1 MTVSTISIS
10 DMHCAACANK
20 IRSALTLL
28 DGVSATHV
36 NAARRQVLVEH
47 SESTNPTHI
56 LQHIEEVGFSPRLS
70 GADPSDHAQRA
81 LLKRLGIAGLAM
93 MQVMM
98 AAIAMY
104 AGAFD
109 GMQDMYRRL
118 LELSSLVFCI
128 PVVTYSAMPFF
139 RSALGALRTGI
150 NMDVPIAAAI
160 GIAFSASLLAT
171 ISGSGEVYY
180 DSVVMFTFLLLGAR
194 YIDDRLKQ
202 RFTASSDRLAA
213 LPAFGLRMAGRTR
226 ERVRLSDITIGDR
239 IWVETGDQIPVDGRL
254 DSASATLD
262 ESILTGESAWVERDR
277 GDRVFAGTINS
288 GPGFAVRTDTAFD
301 GSRICD
307 IAALADR
314 AQTANPPITQLTD
327 NIARYFVPAILLIAA
342 ATTLAWMSIDPTRAL
357 GAGLAVLVVS
367 CPCALSLAT
376 PAALTAA
383 MTRLRQAGVVLTRSD
398 LLEQIPKLS
407 CALIDKTGT
416 LTVHQPRLNAITLL
430 DVEAPPSAR
439 DTYLD
444 LAAALQQF
452 SNHPLARAFPAP
464 QSATIDSPEIVP
476 GAGVSGT
483 WHDKRVRIGRNN
495 FTDASVSSSDEVP
508 DDQDIYLSID
518 DQAVARFTISDPLRQ
533 DAGAALAA
541 LQALDVPTTM
551 LSGDSEAR
559 CAALASE
566 LSIDYISRQDP
577 ETKLRV
583 TRELQQRGERVLMV
597 GDGVNDVPAL
607 AAADISAVVVE
618 SNDLVKSKADV
629 LLLSRRLGTLVD
641 LVNVGRKTY
650 RVIAQNLS
658 WALGYNLVAIP
669 LAACG
674 FVPPWIAALGM
685 ASSSTLVMLNAT
697 RLLKVPEFDAG
708 ATRPPTQIMETG

>member
-1 MTVSTISIS
+1 MTVSTISIN

-20 IRSALTLL
+20 IRSALAVL

-47 SESTNPTHI
+47 SERTDPTHI
-56 LQHIEEVGFSPRLS
+56 LQHIEDVGFSPRLS
-70 GADPSDHAQRA
+70 GAGPSDHAQKA

-109 GMQDMYRRL
+109 GMADVYRRL

-128 PVVTYSAMPFF
+128 PVVAYSAMPFF

-160 GIAFSASLLAT
+160 GIAFAASLLAT
-171 ISGSGEVYY
+171 LSGTGEVYY

-202 RFTASSDRLAA
+202 RFATSSDRLAA
-213 LPAFGLRMAGRTR
+213 LPAFGLRLTGRSR
-226 ERVRLSDITIGDR
+226 ERVRLSDIAIGDR

-262 ESILTGESAWVERDR
+262 ESILTGESVWVERER
-277 GDRVFAGTINS
+277 GERVFAGTLNS
-288 GPGFAVRTDTAFD
+288 GPGFAIRTDTAFD

-327 NIARYFVPAILLIAA
+327 NIARYFVPTILFIAA
-342 ATTLAWMSIDPTRAL
+342 ATAMVWMSVDPDRAL

-407 CALIDKTGT
+407 RALIDKTGT
-416 LTVHQPRLNAITLL
+416 LTVHQPRLNAIALL
-430 DVEAPPSAR
+430 ESEPPTAAR

-452 SNHPLARAFPAP
+452 SNHPLARAFPAAR
-464 QSATIDSPEIVP
+464 SATIDSPEIVP
-476 GAGVSGT
+476 GAGVTGT
-483 WHDKRVRIGRNN
+483 WQGKRVRIGRKSFAGGGAPHNCQ
-495 FTDASVSSSDEVP
+495 DQVEQ
-508 DDQDIYLSID
+508 DDQDVYLSINVRP
-518 DQAVARFTISDPLRQ
+518 VARFTISDSLRQ
-533 DAGAALAA
+533 DAGSAVTA
-541 LQALDVPTTM
+541 LQALEVPTTM
-551 LSGDSEAR
+551 LSGDAEER
-559 CAALASE
+559 CAVLARE
-566 LSIDYISRQDP
+566 LNIDYISRQDP
-577 ETKLRV
+577 ETKLQV
-583 TRELQQRGERVLMV
+583 TRELQKRGECVLVV

-629 LLLSRRLGTLVD
+629 LLLSRRLGALVD
-641 LVNVGRKTY
+641 LVTVGRKTY
-650 RVIAQNLS
+650 RVIAQNLG

-674 FVPPWIAALGM
+674 LVPPWVAALGM

-697 RLLKVPEFDAG
+697 RLLNVPEFDAG
-708 ATRPPTQIMETG
+708 AGHTTQTG